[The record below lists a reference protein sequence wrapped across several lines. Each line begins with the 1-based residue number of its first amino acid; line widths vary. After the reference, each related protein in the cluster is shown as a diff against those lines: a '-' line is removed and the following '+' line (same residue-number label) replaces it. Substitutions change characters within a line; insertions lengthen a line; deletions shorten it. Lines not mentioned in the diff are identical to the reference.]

1 MGVSMRVSLAI
12 MMAIVSAP
20 SLSAPMSPLQ
30 REIAVW
36 NAVKTKRMDVFAA
49 SMAPSFVGM
58 YAFGRHNRADEL
70 RVVRNQTLRSFA
82 LANFRVV
89 TVGPSD
95 MLVTYTADVR
105 GSEDGKDFSGRYWN
119 TSLWHLSGGKCFT
132 AYHGEAKAK

>member
-1 MGVSMRVSLAI
+1 MAVSSMRGSLAI
-12 MMAIVSAP
+12 MMATVSTP
-20 SLSAPMSPLQ
+20 SLSAATSPLQ

-49 SMAPSFVGM
+49 SLAPSFVGM

-95 MLVTYTADVR
+95 MLVTYTAD
-105 GSEDGKDFSGRYWN
+105 
-119 TSLWHLSGGKCFT
+119 
-132 AYHGEAKAK
+132 

>member
-1 MGVSMRVSLAI
+1 MRISLVI
-12 MMAIVSAP
+12 MMAVISAS
-20 SLSAPMSPLQ
+20 SLAAPMSPLQ
-30 REIAVW
+30 REVAVW
-36 NAVKTKRMDVFAA
+36 NAVKAKRMDVFAA

-82 LANFRVV
+82 LANFRAVA
-89 TVGPSD
+89 VGPGD

-119 TSLWHLSGGKCFT
+119 TSLWHFSAGRWLN
-132 AYHGEAKAK
+132 AYHGEAKAR